1 LSPEE
6 RRPVKK
12 RDRRRIAILPLMNLS
27 PDPQD
32 EYFAD
37 GLTEELI
44 TTVSRM
50 HDLRVIA
57 RTSVMRFKKE
67 NVRIA
72 EIARELEVG
81 TVLEGSVR
89 KGQNKL
95 RVTVQ
100 LVDAQSEEHLWAK
113 TYDRDVKDVLG
124 SRATSRSAWLR
135 H

>member
-1 LSPEE
+1 
-6 RRPVKK
+6 
-12 RDRRRIAILPLMNLS
+12 MNLS

-89 KGQNKL
+89 KGLNKL